1 MSEIMI
7 QKLDER
13 GHHEYIPIS
22 QAAKEIAILLDKDM
36 DCQKEYEYQLAEN
49 MWIEAKGILY
59 YLSVFR
65 GEV

>member
-49 MWIEAKGILY
+49 MWSEAKGILY